1 MRKLYAIV
9 LDVVELYLPAV
20 TFSIM
25 FVVFILQI
33 VYRYALNSPLKWTYE
48 VTVFGFIW
56 TTLLGACYMRR
67 LHRHINFNMF
77 YNARTPATQMAFR
90 LIGNGIIF
98 LSCALGFFP
107 TLNYLSFLS
116 MDKSAV
122 LRIPLSLGFSPVL
135 VFLLLIGL
143 HSLEDIIDDVRKLFS
158 MRGRTA

>member
-1 MRKLYAIV
+1 MRKLYTIV

-33 VYRYALNSPLKWTYE
+33 VFRYALNSPLKWAYE

-67 LHRHINFNMF
+67 HINFNMF
-77 YNARTPATQMAFR
+77 YNARTPATQLAFR

-98 LSCALGFFP
+98 LSCTLGFFP

-122 LRIPLSLGFSPVL
+122 LRIPLSMGFAPVL

-143 HSLEDIIDDVRKLFS
+143 HSFEDIIDDVKKRYS
-158 MRGRTA
+158 MRGRAA